1 MDIGYFSREIPVTNR
16 IFRPY
21 FLGGLLI
28 LETQPLPE
36 MQMNLSDEFILEL
49 TQCQQ
54 RLYGYIYRRV
64 ANRDQAMEVLQQ
76 TNLVLC
82 RKVDDFEPGTNFNAW
97 AATVAHYQILSYRK
111 TLASDRLVFT
121 EDVLAAID
129 EGDSENEMREGM
141 LMHLRHCFAKMSDEN
156 QALMKLR
163 YERELSMDQLAHEIG
178 KKVVAV
184 RVKLHRLRRGLRDCV
199 ETRLQEEKA

>member
-1 MDIGYFSREIPVTNR
+1 MV
-16 IFRPY
+16 
-21 FLGGLLI
+21 
-28 LETQPLPE
+28 
-36 MQMNLSDEFILEL
+36 MNLSDEYILEL

-54 RLYGYIYRRV
+54 RLYGYIFRRV

-82 RKVDDFEPGTNFNAW
+82 RKADDFEPGTNFNAW

-111 TLASDRLVFT
+111 TLARDRLVFT

-129 EGDSENEMREGM
+129 EGEPDNERREGM
-141 LMHLRHCFAKMSDEN
+141 LQHLRHCFAKMSDEN
-156 QALMKLR
+156 QTLIKLR
-163 YERELSMDQLAHEIG
+163 YERDLSMDQLANEVG

-184 RVKLHRLRRGLRDCV
+184 RVKLHRLRRTLRNCV

>member
-1 MDIGYFSREIPVTNR
+1 MP
-16 IFRPY
+16 
-21 FLGGLLI
+21 GLI
-28 LETQPLPE
+28 
-36 MQMNLSDEFILEL
+36 MNLSDEFILEL

-82 RKVDDFEPGTNFNAW
+82 RKADDFELGTNFNAW
-97 AATVAHYQILSYRK
+97 AVTVAHYQILSYRK
-111 TLASDRLVFT
+111 TLARDRLVFT
-121 EDVLAAID
+121 DEVLAAID
-129 EGDSENEMREGM
+129 ESGPNNEMREDM
-141 LMHLRHCFAKMSDEN
+141 LKHLRHCFAKMSDEN

-163 YERELSMDQLAHEIG
+163 YERELSMEQLANEIG

-199 ETRLQEEKA
+199 ETRLQEEQA

>member
-1 MDIGYFSREIPVTNR
+1 MPD
-16 IFRPY
+16 
-21 FLGGLLI
+21 
-28 LETQPLPE
+28 
-36 MQMNLSDEFILEL
+36 MMMNLSDEFILEL

-64 ANRDQAMEVLQQ
+64 ANRDQAMEVLQK

-82 RKVDDFEPGTNFNAW
+82 RKADDFEPGTNFNSW

-111 TLASDRLVFT
+111 TLARDRLVFT

-129 EGDSENEMREGM
+129 EGEEENEMREGM
-141 LMHLRHCFAKMSDEN
+141 LKHLRHCFTKMSDEN
-156 QALMKLR
+156 QALIKLR
-163 YERELSMDQLAHEIG
+163 YERELSMEKLANEIG

-199 ETRLQEEKA
+199 ETRLQEEQA

>member
-1 MDIGYFSREIPVTNR
+1 MA
-16 IFRPY
+16 
-21 FLGGLLI
+21 
-28 LETQPLPE
+28 E
-36 MQMNLSDEFILEL
+36 MSMNLSDDFILEL

-82 RKVDDFEPGTNFNAW
+82 RKADDFEPGTNFNAW

-111 TLASDRLVFT
+111 TLARDRLVFT
-121 EDVLAAID
+121 DDVRAAID
-129 EGDSENEMREGM
+129 EGEEENEMREGM
-141 LMHLRHCFAKMSDEN
+141 LKHLRHCFTKMSDEN